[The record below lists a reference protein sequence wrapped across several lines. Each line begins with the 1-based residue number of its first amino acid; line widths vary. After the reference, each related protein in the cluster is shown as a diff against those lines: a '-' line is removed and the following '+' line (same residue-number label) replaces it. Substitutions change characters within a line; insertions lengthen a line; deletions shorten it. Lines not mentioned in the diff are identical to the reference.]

1 MIENIEDKTQA
12 EKQKSIV
19 ELEMVKQARLESL
32 EVIENMEIE
41 RPSSRY
47 KLSRKCYP
55 VQSKIL
61 FYYRLQEQTKQ
72 EALRELEE
80 VKKNRNL
87 AMVDL
92 DVDEDIREK
101 VFKVIIKKQREQRQ
115 LKRNHL

>member
-1 MIENIEDKTQA
+1 MLSGPDNI
-12 EKQKSIV
+12 I
-19 ELEMVKQARLESL
+19 
-32 EVIENMEIE
+32 II
-41 RPSSRY
+41 
-47 KLSRKCYP
+47 
-55 VQSKIL
+55 I
-61 FYYRLQEQTKQ
+61 YRLQEQSKQ

-92 DVDEDIREK
+92 DVDEDIRDK

>member
-1 MIENIEDKTQA
+1 MLSGPENI
-12 EKQKSIV
+12 I
-19 ELEMVKQARLESL
+19 
-32 EVIENMEIE
+32 II
-41 RPSSRY
+41 
-47 KLSRKCYP
+47 
-55 VQSKIL
+55 I
-61 FYYRLQEQTKQ
+61 YRLQEQSKQ

-101 VFKVIIKKQREQRQ
+101 VFKVIIRKQREQRQ

>member
-1 MIENIEDKTQA
+1 MLSGPENIIIIT
-12 EKQKSIV
+12 I
-19 ELEMVKQARLESL
+19 
-32 EVIENMEIE
+32 
-41 RPSSRY
+41 
-47 KLSRKCYP
+47 
-55 VQSKIL
+55 
-61 FYYRLQEQTKQ
+61 YRLQEQSKQ

-92 DVDEDIREK
+92 DVDEDIRDK

>member
-1 MIENIEDKTQA
+1 MLLGPENIT
-12 EKQKSIV
+12 I
-19 ELEMVKQARLESL
+19 
-32 EVIENMEIE
+32 II
-41 RPSSRY
+41 
-47 KLSRKCYP
+47 
-55 VQSKIL
+55 
-61 FYYRLQEQTKQ
+61 YRLQEQSKQ

-92 DVDEDIREK
+92 DVDEDIRDK

>member
-1 MIENIEDKTQA
+1 MLSGPKNI
-12 EKQKSIV
+12 I
-19 ELEMVKQARLESL
+19 
-32 EVIENMEIE
+32 II
-41 RPSSRY
+41 
-47 KLSRKCYP
+47 
-55 VQSKIL
+55 I
-61 FYYRLQEQTKQ
+61 YRLQEQSKQ

-92 DVDEDIREK
+92 DVDEDIRDK

>member
-1 MIENIEDKTQA
+1 MLSGPENI
-12 EKQKSIV
+12 I
-19 ELEMVKQARLESL
+19 
-32 EVIENMEIE
+32 II
-41 RPSSRY
+41 
-47 KLSRKCYP
+47 
-55 VQSKIL
+55 
-61 FYYRLQEQTKQ
+61 YRLQEQSKQ

-92 DVDEDIREK
+92 DVDEDIRDK

>member
-1 MIENIEDKTQA
+1 MLSGPENI
-12 EKQKSIV
+12 I
-19 ELEMVKQARLESL
+19 
-32 EVIENMEIE
+32 II
-41 RPSSRY
+41 
-47 KLSRKCYP
+47 
-55 VQSKIL
+55 I
-61 FYYRLQEQTKQ
+61 YRLQEQSKQ

-92 DVDEDIREK
+92 DVDEDLRDK

>member
-1 MIENIEDKTQA
+1 MLSGSENI
-12 EKQKSIV
+12 I
-19 ELEMVKQARLESL
+19 
-32 EVIENMEIE
+32 II
-41 RPSSRY
+41 
-47 KLSRKCYP
+47 
-55 VQSKIL
+55 I
-61 FYYRLQEQTKQ
+61 YRLQEQSKQ

-92 DVDEDIREK
+92 DVDEDIRDK

>member
-1 MIENIEDKTQA
+1 MLPGPENIT
-12 EKQKSIV
+12 I
-19 ELEMVKQARLESL
+19 
-32 EVIENMEIE
+32 II
-41 RPSSRY
+41 
-47 KLSRKCYP
+47 
-55 VQSKIL
+55 
-61 FYYRLQEQTKQ
+61 YRLQEQSKQ

-92 DVDEDIREK
+92 DVDEDLRDK

>member
-1 MIENIEDKTQA
+1 MLSGPENI
-12 EKQKSIV
+12 I
-19 ELEMVKQARLESL
+19 
-32 EVIENMEIE
+32 II
-41 RPSSRY
+41 
-47 KLSRKCYP
+47 
-55 VQSKIL
+55 I
-61 FYYRLQEQTKQ
+61 YRLQEQSKQ

-92 DVDEDIREK
+92 DVDEDIRDK

>member
-1 MIENIEDKTQA
+1 MLSGPENI
-12 EKQKSIV
+12 I
-19 ELEMVKQARLESL
+19 
-32 EVIENMEIE
+32 II
-41 RPSSRY
+41 
-47 KLSRKCYP
+47 
-55 VQSKIL
+55 II
-61 FYYRLQEQTKQ
+61 YRLQEQSKQ

-92 DVDEDIREK
+92 DVDEDIRDK

>member
-1 MIENIEDKTQA
+1 MLSGPKNIIT
-12 EKQKSIV
+12 I
-19 ELEMVKQARLESL
+19 
-32 EVIENMEIE
+32 I
-41 RPSSRY
+41 
-47 KLSRKCYP
+47 
-55 VQSKIL
+55 
-61 FYYRLQEQTKQ
+61 YRLQEQSKQ

-92 DVDEDIREK
+92 DVDEDIRDK

>member
-1 MIENIEDKTQA
+1 MLPGPENIT
-12 EKQKSIV
+12 I
-19 ELEMVKQARLESL
+19 
-32 EVIENMEIE
+32 II
-41 RPSSRY
+41 
-47 KLSRKCYP
+47 
-55 VQSKIL
+55 
-61 FYYRLQEQTKQ
+61 YRLQEQSKQ

-92 DVDEDIREK
+92 DVDEDIRDK

>member
-1 MIENIEDKTQA
+1 MLSSPENIIIT
-12 EKQKSIV
+12 I
-19 ELEMVKQARLESL
+19 
-32 EVIENMEIE
+32 
-41 RPSSRY
+41 
-47 KLSRKCYP
+47 
-55 VQSKIL
+55 
-61 FYYRLQEQTKQ
+61 YRLQEQSKQ

-92 DVDEDIREK
+92 DVDEDIRDK

>member
-1 MIENIEDKTQA
+1 MLFGPENI
-12 EKQKSIV
+12 I
-19 ELEMVKQARLESL
+19 
-32 EVIENMEIE
+32 II
-41 RPSSRY
+41 
-47 KLSRKCYP
+47 
-55 VQSKIL
+55 
-61 FYYRLQEQTKQ
+61 YRLQEQSKQ

-92 DVDEDIREK
+92 DVDEDIRDK

>member
-1 MIENIEDKTQA
+1 MSLQYQHVNKYFQIANERSKSAHPLQRVTLPDNAWVIENIEDKTQA

-47 KLSRKCYP
+47 KLSRICYP

-61 FYYRLQEQTKQ
+61 IYFITDCKNKQ
-72 EALRELEE
+72 
-80 VKKNRNL
+80 NR
-87 AMVDL
+87 
-92 DVDEDIREK
+92 K
-101 VFKVIIKKQREQRQ
+101 P
-115 LKRNHL
+115 

>member
-1 MIENIEDKTQA
+1 MLSGWENI
-12 EKQKSIV
+12 I
-19 ELEMVKQARLESL
+19 
-32 EVIENMEIE
+32 II
-41 RPSSRY
+41 
-47 KLSRKCYP
+47 
-55 VQSKIL
+55 I
-61 FYYRLQEQTKQ
+61 YRLQEQSKQ

-92 DVDEDIREK
+92 DVDEDIRDK